1 MIKPASP
8 PSPPGS
14 LRSMAFADDEARGEH
29 EVEVAREESEVDGR
43 RDVRVL
49 LLRRFVA
56 AAGASAVIASSPS
69 AVPSGIGATVGAKR
83 PHQKASLRKAE
94 ASAAGSH
101 GSTIGSGSAR
111 STCPR
116 QRSSEADARGT
127 DADTNAARRT
137 HAPPGVSADSPSR
150 TPCGDAAAARF
161 VACCEDDRSGA
172 LHDSARMS
180 RGGRSR
186 ASGEARCGDAR
197 PQSRRT
203 PPPSRRPG
211 RAS

>member
-1 MIKPASP
+1 MIRPTSP
-8 PSPPGS
+8 PVS
-14 LRSMAFADDEARGEH
+14 LRSMADDETDADERRDEAR
-29 EVEVAREESEVDGR
+29 A
-43 RDVRVL
+43 L
-49 LLRRFVA
+49 LLRGRFFAEPVP
-56 AAGASAVIASSPS
+56 AGIASIAS
-69 AVPSGIGATVGAKR
+69 AVPSGMGATVGAKR
-83 PHQKASLRKAE
+83 PHQKASRRKAE
-94 ASAAGSH
+94 ASAAGFH
-101 GSTIGSGSAR
+101 GSTIGSGSAGPVR
-111 STCPR
+111 SP
-116 QRSSEADARGT
+116 QRRPDIEDRGAGAGPAATQRTRPDSEISTGR
-127 DADTNAARRT
+127 
-137 HAPPGVSADSPSR
+137 PSR